1 MVKTEH
7 KLNSLLSVIFHD
19 FLSSVDLFKMK
30 FSKNLSAGTCS
41 VKHFRSRS
49 GPMFCLS

>member
-7 KLNSLLSVIFHD
+7 KLISLLSNFHD

-30 FSKNLSAGTCS
+30 FSKNLSALTCS
-41 VKHFRSRS
+41 VKHFGSRS
-49 GPMFCLS
+49 GPMFCLA